1 MDERELIKSKI
12 DLVEFIN
19 SYVPLKKMGR
29 NFRAR
34 CPFHNEKSPSFT
46 VSPERQIW
54 KCFGCQKAGDVFG
67 FLMEYEK
74 MGFGEAIRMLAEK
87 TGVKLEFRGKVGV
100 GGRGE
105 EKEERETLFEINHL
119 TSEFYNYV
127 LLKTEFGKDARE
139 YLEKRGI
146 IKESINLFKI
156 GYAPNSFQSL
166 VNFLRKKG
174 YKSEELVKSGVAVGS
189 GENLKDR
196 FYGRL
201 MFTLFDHRGNVVGFA
216 GRVFQKKDEELVK
229 AGITGKYINTSE
241 TPVYHKS
248 EVLFGFN
255 MTKDFVRKE
264 DFAIVVEG
272 EIDLIKVFQAGTKNV
287 VAIKGSAFTEQQ
299 VALLKRFTQNLK
311 ICLDSDLA
319 GQMAAMRGIAIA
331 EKADFNI
338 KIVELLEGKDPD
350 ECVSKDIKIWKKSLS
365 GARDVW
371 QFYIDIALKQF
382 DVKDTFGKKNF
393 TEFVFP
399 KINEIAN
406 LVVRDHYVKK
416 LAGIL
421 EVDEEVVLR
430 QMEEV
435 GKKRRI
441 HEYTKTGRQGNQNGR
456 IDESM
461 NKERKNR
468 REQLEENLVALI
480 LQSDDAKRYL
490 AASAGNKVAAS
501 DAVSFADNKVATSDV
516 ANILNIK
523 TPVLKKIYD
532 KLIEFVENDVFTIQN
547 FVMKLPE
554 ELRDKTDE
562 LYLKDLGFENL
573 LESLEKEIGQTVLEI
588 SKLDLKEK
596 IDEILAKMRQ
606 VDEEALEFGKLNE
619 ELQRLSGELKKIN
632 LS

>member
-87 TGVKLEFRGKVGV
+87 TGVKLEFKGHGDDKQQRD
-100 GGRGE
+100 
-105 EKEERETLFEINHL
+105 EREILFEINHL
-119 TSEFYNYV
+119 ASEFYNYV
-127 LLKTEFGKDARE
+127 LVNTEFGKSARD

-146 IKESINLFKI
+146 IKESIQLFKI

-166 VNFLRKKG
+166 TNFLKKKG
-174 YKSEELVKSGVAVGS
+174 YKSEELVKAGVAVGF

-201 MFTLFDHRGNVVGFA
+201 MFSLFDHRGNVVGFA

-255 MTKDFVRKE
+255 VTKDHVRKE

-393 TEFVFP
+393 TEAVFP
-399 KINEIAN
+399 KINEITN
-406 LVVRDHYVKK
+406 LVVRDHYIKK

-441 HEYTKTGRQGNQNGR
+441 TNYELRITNIKETGGV
-456 IDESM
+456 
-461 NKERKNR
+461 RKNR

-480 LQSDDAKRYL
+480 LQSDDARNYL
-490 AASAGNKVAAS
+490 NLVVVTGLDLS
-501 DAVSFADNKVATSDV
+501 
-516 ANILNIK
+516 LQIK
-523 TPVLKKIYD
+523 TPVLQKIFS
-532 KLIEFVENDVFTIQN
+532 KLVEFVETDVFTIQN

-596 IDEILAKMRQ
+596 IDEILFQMRQ
-606 VDEEALEFGKLNE
+606 VDEETPEFGKLNA
-619 ELQRLSGELKKIN
+619 ELQKLSDELKKMRD
-632 LS
+632 